1 MKTFY
6 FYFYILVDR
15 HSTKVFLQRMIL
27 RLLMS
32 PVNTDAFVS
41 NKKLWNKLLILDI
54 YFRYVNRW
62 LLEFLKTNWMTSHQN
77 LNIVRPYTDIWL
89 KLQTRH
95 CQVPMRYTI
104 DFLILT
110 LFSSR
115 RLHNVTIQNLG
126 YNKFIIYNVLILK
139 INLKNKNN
147 YFKIFLN
154 KNYFKKWYNNNS
166 YR

>member
-6 FYFYILVDR
+6 FYFYFLVDR
-15 HSTKVFLQRMIL
+15 HSTKVFLQCMIL
-27 RLLMS
+27 RLLMG
-32 PVNTDAFVS
+32 PVDTDAFVS

-62 LLEFLKTNWMTSHQN
+62 LLEFLKTNWMTSHRN
-77 LNIVRPYTDIWL
+77 LNIARPYTDIWL

-95 CQVPMRYTI
+95 YQVPMRYAT
-104 DFLILT
+104 DFLVLT

-126 YNKFIIYNVLILK
+126 YNKFIIYNILILK
-139 INLKNKNN
+139 IN
-147 YFKIFLN
+147 
-154 KNYFKKWYNNNS
+154 FKK
-166 YR
+166 

>member
-1 MKTFY
+1 
-6 FYFYILVDR
+6 
-15 HSTKVFLQRMIL
+15 
-27 RLLMS
+27 MS

-62 LLEFLKTNWMTSHQN
+62 LLEFLKTNWMTSHRN
-77 LNIVRPYTDIWL
+77 LNIARPYTNIWL
-89 KLQTRH
+89 KLQTH
-95 CQVPMRYTI
+95 HFQVPMRYAT
-104 DFLILT
+104 DFLVLA

-115 RLHNVTIQNLG
+115 ILHNVTIQNLG

-147 YFKIFLN
+147 YFNIFLN
-154 KNYFKKWYNNNS
+154 KNYFKNQSIIKKLLAGKHYTMIS
-166 YR
+166 